1 MTTRFATTLAPV
13 MLAVAVG
20 GLLTACGG
28 DDSSASSTPSL
39 TSSATAAATT
49 TTATSTS
56 AAPSG
61 STTTSASASTSP
73 GAAATAPDESDP
85 VPSGFPGPTSV
96 PISPRGTAFLDA
108 LKGRGVTVAGTGDI
122 AVGTAEYIC
131 AAQSEG
137 VADDQVLTFVT
148 ANVGAEA
155 SASGTQITAEDAAK
169 TAQVYVDVARS
180 TYCG

>member
-1 MTTRFATTLAPV
+1 MTSRFATTVAPA
-13 MLAVAVG
+13 MLAVAAG
-20 GLLTACGG
+20 ALLTACGG

-49 TTATSTS
+49 TEAPTSTSASATSTS
-56 AAPSG
+56 PGA
-61 STTTSASASTSP
+61 TTSP
-73 GAAATAPDESDP
+73 GAAATAPDEAEP
-85 VPSGFPGPTSV
+85 VPSGFPGPTEV
-96 PISPRGTAFLDA
+96 PIDARGTEFLDA
-108 LKGRGVTVAGTGDI
+108 LKSRGVTVAGNGDI
-122 AVGTAEYIC
+122 AIGTASYIC

-155 SASGTQITAEDAAK
+155 SASGATISAEDASR
-169 TAQVYVDVARS
+169 TAQTYVDVARS